1 MECKQSEK
9 QAVLAAIKD
18 NNRDLSFEQLTETTG
33 LAFMELSTVIGLLM
47 KENQLLVRF
56 NHAKDRNH
64 PYKSSGEALYA
75 RFKDLLFLYRGKER
89 KVMFYASELCVI
101 PKYLTAVVKEF
112 SGRTP
117 IQWINETAIREIE
130 YMLRHTQSSIK
141 EIAIELNFPDL
152 SCFGKFFKAHK
163 GMSPKYYRITYI
175 NSQYA
180 NL

>member
-89 KVMFYASELCVI
+89 KVMFYASELCVT

-141 EIAIELNFPDL
+141 EIVIELNFPDL